1 MGQILMTINIVLNEY
16 YKITNHRCD
25 YLTGMIGKCG
35 GYYASDMSFPI
46 LRLVKPLPNNQRSV
60 VVSSDILRHIKKY
73 QPPTV
78 DFVKKPD
85 KWC

>member
-1 MGQILMTINIVLNEY
+1 MSINIVLNEY
-16 YKITNHRCD
+16 YQITNHTCD
-25 YLTGMIGKCG
+25 NLKGMIGKCE

-60 VVSSDILRHIKKY
+60 VVSSDILRHIKNY
-73 QPPTV
+73 QPSTV